1 MSLSPEL
8 LTNAGLGVVIVLA
21 GVANWWKSR
30 RVAQVAT
37 DVKDTLT
44 TKNGGSHVRDQLD
57 RIENTGDATAKKVA
71 DLTVRVERLE
81 RRPRFPFLPILTLWR
96 IR

>member
-1 MSLSPEL
+1 MSPEL
-8 LTNAGLGVVIVLA
+8 LTNAGLGLVVLLA

-30 RVAQVAT
+30 RAAQAAT
-37 DVKDTLT
+37 DVRDTLT
-44 TKNGGSHVRDQLD
+44 TNNGGSHVRDQLD
-57 RIENTGDATAKKVA
+57 RIENTGDATAKKVDA
-71 DLTVRVERLE
+71 LEFRVERLE